1 MGNGVNG
8 GAGRVEKMWAGSRD
22 AGGSSAARATGDRTR
37 GMPNQMRRDAEL
49 PARHQAARIVEW
61 APARAC
67 LFACACV
74 IAVAVGHPAA
84 ALAGKAKFNKVLNIG
99 DPAPEWGELPGVD
112 GKRHA
117 LADYRDAKAL
127 VVVFICNHCPVAKS
141 YEERLIAFSKKYD
154 QRVQVVAISVS
165 RNPADGLEKMK
176 ARAAERELPF
186 PYLYDESQK
195 SGRSYGATATPH
207 FFLLDGERKIA
218 YMGAFDDSTFDAEKA
233 EKRYLVDA
241 VEAVL
246 AGKEPKVKE
255 SLQRGCAIEY
265 EEK

>member
-1 MGNGVNG
+1 MRNAECEMRN
-8 GAGRVEKMWAGSRD
+8 D
-22 AGGSSAARATGDRTR
+22 AQ
-37 GMPNQMRRDAEL
+37 P
-49 PARHQAARIVEW
+49 PARREAARIVQW

-67 LFACACV
+67 LFATACL
-74 IAVAVGHPAA
+74 IAAAAGYPAA
-84 ALAGKAKFNKVLNIG
+84 ALGGKAKFNAVLNIG
-99 DPAPEWGELPGVD
+99 DPAPEWSDLPGVD

-176 ARAAERELPF
+176 ARAAEKEFPF
-186 PYLYDESQK
+186 PYLCDESQK
-195 SGRSYGATATPH
+195 SGRTYGATATPH

-218 YMGAFDDSTFDAEKA
+218 YMGAFDDSTFDPDKA
-233 EKRYLVDA
+233 EKHYLVDA

-265 EEK
+265 AETEK